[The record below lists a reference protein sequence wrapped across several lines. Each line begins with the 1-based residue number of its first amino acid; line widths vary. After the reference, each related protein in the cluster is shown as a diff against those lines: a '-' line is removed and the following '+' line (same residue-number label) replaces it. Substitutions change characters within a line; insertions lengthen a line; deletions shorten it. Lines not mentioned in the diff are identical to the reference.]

1 MFKIVL
7 VGRPNVGKSTLFNR
21 LVGARNA
28 IVNDQPGV
36 TRDRKYGKAS
46 LVDLEFTLID
56 TAGIDDI
63 LKGNLNNEIKFQTDL
78 AIDDADLIIF
88 VIDGR
93 AGVLPAEKT
102 FSKKLKSINKEVII
116 LVNKCEGSGGMLG
129 IAESPS
135 LGFGIMIPFSAEH
148 GEGLSDLYDELKDKI
163 LLNDYCGQ
171 DKSILDKDDNNLFPP
186 IRLGIIGRP
195 NTGKSTL
202 LNSIIDQKRVVTG
215 SKAGITRDAIEV
227 SWLHNKQPFCIVDT
241 AGLRRKSKISES
253 LEKSMIGDTLKS
265 IKFSNICVLLIDAS
279 IGLEKQDLAIAR
291 MIVGEGRGLII
302 GANMWDKVID
312 KDEAKNNILYQ
323 LTKSLSQIR
332 DVPVAFISG
341 LHGNG
346 IKNLM
351 NISLDIRKRLDIR
364 ISTGKLNRWLMP
376 ILEHN
381 PAPLYKGKRNRI
393 RYITQVNVRPPT
405 FAVFM
410 SSPENLP
417 ESYSR
422 FLVSSLMD
430 DFNLAGLPIR
440 LMLRKGNNPYV
451 ES

>member
-36 TRDRKYGKAS
+36 TRDRKYGKAK

-56 TAGIDDI
+56 TAGIDDL
-63 LKGNLNNEIKFQTDL
+63 LKGNLDNEIKFQTDL

-102 FSKKLKSINKEVII
+102 FSKKLKAINKPVII

-129 IAESPS
+129 LTESSS
-135 LGFGIMIPFSAEH
+135 LGFDIMIPFSAEH
-148 GEGLSDLYDELKDKI
+148 GEGLSDLYDELKDRISLKI
-163 LLNDYCGQ
+163 NIKEED
-171 DKSILDKDDNNLFPP
+171 IIDDCNNNLFPP

-227 SWLHNKQPFCIVDT
+227 SWYHNKQPFCLVDT
-241 AGLRRKSKISES
+241 AGLRRKSKISET

-265 IKFSNICVLLIDAS
+265 IKYSNICVLMIDAS

-302 GANMWDKVID
+302 GANMWDKVIN
-312 KDEAKNNILYQ
+312 KDETKNNIFYQ
-323 LTKSLSQIR
+323 LQKSLSQIR

-364 ISTGKLNRWLMP
+364 ISTGKLNRWLIP

-417 ESYSR
+417 ERYSR
-422 FLVSSLMD
+422 FLISSLMD